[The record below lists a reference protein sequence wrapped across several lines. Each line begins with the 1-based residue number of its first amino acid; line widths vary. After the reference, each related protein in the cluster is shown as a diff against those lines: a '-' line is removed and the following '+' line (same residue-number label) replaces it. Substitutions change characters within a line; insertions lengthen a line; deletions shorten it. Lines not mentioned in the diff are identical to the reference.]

1 MSDVMIEAHG
11 LTKHYGPV
19 TALKNATF
27 EVNRG
32 EVVGFLGPN
41 GAGKTTTM
49 KILTCFIAPSDGTA
63 RIGGAGL
70 KSGLPIDKVA
80 KLGFIPGFKE
90 LATEEGHRG
99 EEVDH
104 PIAPMA
110 CDHRH
115 RHAAGA
121 KRHHRTAGRRVE

>member
-63 RIGGAGL
+63 RIGGAD
-70 KSGLPIDKVA
+70 IFED
-80 KLGFIPGFKE
+80 
-90 LATEEGHRG
+90 
-99 EEVDH
+99 
-104 PIAPMA
+104 PIAVREA
-110 CDHRH
+110 I
-115 RHAAGA
+115 
-121 KRHHRTAGRRVE
+121 